1 MGGISTSVIDEE
13 KQYVVKT
20 SEGSDKDEFMV
31 TRHGNFINPINVVN
45 IYGEK
50 ESRVKDIE
58 IENRW
63 KRIYDEIV
71 KIESRKE
78 ACIILGD
85 LNKHIGNDD
94 LGVRNNH
101 PKITF
106 GGEFVRAMLEDGEYI
121 CLNNHPNAIGGPF
134 TRLDP
139 ATGKLSCLDLVI
151 ISKELLPYFKSITI
165 DSRRKY
171 SPVRPINKNEVRH
184 SDHFP
189 VIVQFENIPVRKP
202 TKLNR
207 NALKTILLSLVIFHF
222 LNMIL

>member
-1 MGGISTSVIDEE
+1 MNIRGFNSKQKSLDTILCELRPNLVTLNETGLKNRQKISLTKYKSFNRNRCDGQSMGGISTSVIDEE
-13 KQYVVKT
+13 KHYVVKT
-20 SEGSDKDEFMV
+20 AEGSGKDEFMV

-45 IYGEK
+45 IYGEQ
-50 ESRVKDIE
+50 ESRVKDID

-85 LNKHIGNDD
+85 LNKHIGNDN

-121 CLNNHPNAIGGPF
+121 CLNNHQQCNRRAFHPPGPCTWKVVLF
-134 TRLDP
+134 
-139 ATGKLSCLDLVI
+139 GSCD
-151 ISKELLPYFKSITI
+151 YF
-165 DSRRKY
+165 
-171 SPVRPINKNEVRH
+171 
-184 SDHFP
+184 
-189 VIVQFENIPVRKP
+189 
-202 TKLNR
+202 
-207 NALKTILLSLVIFHF
+207 
-222 LNMIL
+222 